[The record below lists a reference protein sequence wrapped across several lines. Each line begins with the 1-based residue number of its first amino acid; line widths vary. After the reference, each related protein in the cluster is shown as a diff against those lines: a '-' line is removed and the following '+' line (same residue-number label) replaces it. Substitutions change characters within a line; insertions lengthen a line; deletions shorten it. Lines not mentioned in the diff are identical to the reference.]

1 MNIYQIKIED
11 KTNQNN
17 KINKKD
23 NLDSREIR
31 HNNKKNKINNNRINI
46 NKIVMMN
53 MKKNIIFL
61 NYIVNIYNKDQI
73 NHKEIIKNTNME
85 FKIII
90 KKIEIQKEQKNILNQ
105 IGQNI
110 KTNLVVIKKN
120 KNLFIIN
127 LIILMMII
135 IE

>member
-1 MNIYQIKIED
+1 MYQIKIED

-110 KTNLVVIKKN
+110 KINLVVIKKN

>member
-1 MNIYQIKIED
+1 MYQIKIED

-46 NKIVMMN
+46 NKIVMMI

-73 NHKEIIKNTNME
+73 NHKGIIKNTNME

-110 KTNLVVIKKN
+110 KINLVVIKKN

-127 LIILMMII
+127 LIVLMMII

>member
-23 NLDSREIR
+23 NLDNREIR

-73 NHKEIIKNTNME
+73 NHKGIIKNTNME

-110 KTNLVVIKKN
+110 KINLVVIKKN
-120 KNLFIIN
+120 KNLYIIN